1 MSISF
6 SGLASGL
13 DTSSWVE
20 SLVSLR
26 EAKVEEYEAE
36 KTNVESLQETLGNI
50 KSFFSSFRTMIEKV
64 TDSSSAIP
72 SMDILAQQLATSSD
86 AAIVTALAT
95 TEAEEG
101 EYDVLVDNL
110 ATNTQAVS
118 GYKFMTTITQSAT
131 ATMNSKLTDLGVKA
145 GNIGVTV
152 DSTEH
157 IISITEND
165 TISSL
170 ITKLQ
175 NAGAE
180 ASFNEKMGVFSINLD
195 NGAINDIDNTGII
208 DALHLESA
216 SGYESTFL
224 ETSTSETIVTTAT
237 GDTKISEL
245 GEINAGNIIV
255 NANDTSYTIGI
266 DANTTLQDLIDE
278 LRANGVDAELTS
290 DGVFTIRDAEIVDS
304 GNTGI
309 IEALGLESDMNSK
322 TQTADDLQYETIVMT
337 VTQATGETKLNELTA
352 WDSVGSNPELVIKDS
367 SGVTTT
373 VAVNGDMTLNDV
385 ISSINNAG
393 LTASLGSNGV
403 LTISGGEVSGSA
415 ADALGIS
422 AASGSVGYVNA
433 TGNVLYTESVS
444 YATGSD
450 SLADLGINSSGG
462 IDIYNSKNVSVGHIA
477 TSDGMT
483 LDEIFAELQNYGI
496 SGSINQGRITLTSS
510 NGNIIKGSVAEDLG
524 IETEYEVTTANTSTS
539 SALKYTITQTVDGTT
554 TLGELGI
561 GDKEFEFYLKD
572 SNSSWIY
579 KTSYAGDVTL
589 DDAFQMMKV
598 TAQEKGYD
606 FDISINNGV
615 ITIESDDLYIKGE
628 GAEALGIGVTSSS
641 TGVTTPQNV
650 TSTAPLTY
658 TTGTIATEDSL
669 IIDFITLGSGTQN
682 RIKLYD
688 IRGDESYYT
697 VTGSTTFDD
706 LLDAFAAAGI
716 TASMSDGV
724 ISFSSSNGA
733 NAEDL
738 YQDTGILAKLGI
750 GRTLISSTTVTTGMT
765 QTSSSPVYV
774 GSSGVITEDSLIS
787 DAISL
792 SSSNNKLVVYSAN
805 GSSFATITIS
815 STMTFGDLK
824 DELSSYGIDMTV
836 NSEGSM
842 ALTSSGGLYVQGGFA
857 DAVGWDLDYEVHYSG
872 LAMNSSS
879 PLTYTM
885 TITET
890 ATLNTKLGDIIDFGD
905 SSTLGLSIWEPAIS
919 GGTNIQY
926 FSPEDSLNDIR
937 QRFSEK
943 GITMTINNGVISLDN
958 GGNGNYV
965 TGELATKL
973 GIRVAD
979 YYDAFVGITQTV
991 STSYKVAATMDSKI
1005 SDCIDNWDSISHAIY
1020 VKSASG
1026 NVLCTYTVSDTDTF
1040 DRVFNKHYDG
1050 VNIGK
1055 VGRGYSFSASMTDGV
1070 LKTTNTP
1077 WNYEGYSQSEA
1088 YLEGD
1093 IIDAFGIGV
1102 TTTSRTALQRVGTTV
1117 TGDMLFA
1124 KANTGAAPTQ
1134 ALGTTKL
1141 TEIMNTAN
1149 TKILEVG
1156 DEIRLFVSENDS
1168 LISGTFTVTSTSTV
1182 NNFLN
1187 FVESNYGVK
1196 ASITNGKM
1204 TFKGDSS
1211 HYLSSSYVVSAAG
1224 TAKGDVFRYFGFDD
1238 STDFYTEETVN
1249 VKENTASKKLEVY
1262 KPITLDTKMSE
1273 LGFSLGTKTL
1283 FNYLTNYG
1291 SGGAQSVTINIGSE
1305 TTVQTMLSSISNQLN
1320 GKFAYQLTNNGRLN
1334 IAPSTDIIIVS
1345 MEENFRDIFNLEYG
1359 EGKTY
1364 RTVEFG
1370 KNTNSSRLEASS
1382 KQTVTA
1388 TSNTTLGQLGLTS
1401 NGVIRG
1407 QQFPSSGPTQSFL
1420 LTFKPTDTIAD
1431 LKSRLEEKGLFV
1443 SLSYYTGY
1451 LSITGDSFAA
1461 ITSMDSNLEDILNM
1475 QSGEGYSYEYNTIYL
1490 NTTSDELSAST
1501 SGYITE
1507 DTKLVD
1513 LGFTLGEK
1521 DICHLQANDS
1531 AYGET
1536 TISFT
1541 IENTSTVG
1549 DLLNQLNNSVLD
1561 FAAQL
1566 SYGRLSIIPRM
1577 MGPTGDHVIEFDEEF
1592 ADIFNLT
1599 AGEGYTY
1606 TTSVENVY
1614 GNTNSNKLTSG
1625 TTYTANMNTTLGELG
1640 LSGEGEITFVT
1651 DFREKQSITVTS
1663 SSTIQDLELLL
1674 FQKDGNYSV
1683 TIDSTGVLNIR
1694 PLTNGYITDM
1704 SSNLLDVLKF
1714 EGAGNGYTYTT
1725 SGKTTYE
1732 NTPTDTLKITTTV
1745 AAGANTTLG
1754 QVGITGGKI
1763 QIYQTSPELVSVNIG
1778 EITVAADDTISDFL
1792 AKLEQYGIQSSI
1804 GADGSLHLESD
1815 FEFYLKSDDSNLP
1828 DILNLNSQTDFTTVW
1843 SNKTTGSL
1851 SSTTKVA
1858 ASDGTTLENLE
1869 YADGTG
1875 INFDASGNASLTL
1888 KTVTNEGIIQNIT
1901 LNFSKTQ
1908 SLGSVISAL
1917 AGYGIQASV
1926 DGAGRFNIS
1935 SNSLADFD
1943 VSGTLGSFLMG
1954 AYNKTYNVSN
1964 NLNSTEVTTAIAGAT
1979 RDTLL
1984 SDLGVTAGEYYIYNN
1999 GVKYTA
2005 LISSDE
2011 TLGSFL
2017 DTLES
2022 FGIQTGLITDGDS
2035 SKLVLIGQG
2044 NSYIA
2049 KSNSISNASNVV
2061 EKLFG
2066 TTSPTEKYN
2075 YTGTEQIST
2084 TIIHKETA
2092 TLDTLLSEFDTPW
2105 GNDYLRSE
2113 GVLSV
2118 TVDGEDKI
2126 INITADETFG
2136 SLVDKL
2142 NAAGVNAA
2150 FFNGKLY
2157 INDSNATI
2165 NTSGTTSS
2173 IINPNSNIY
2182 LTYKDDMDGYMASS
2196 TEVVETTTIIEEKS
2210 ASAASFAT
2218 LDTKMGN
2225 LNISEGTLTVY
2236 RDGEKAVFNI
2246 DPEKT
2251 FRDLR
2256 SEIAAKFSDVDLN
2269 LANGVLLFNSKTE
2282 GVNIEVGATTDT
2294 SNLQAVTG
2302 LTKNEETGRVESAR
2316 ALYNVNVD
2324 SVVTDSGLF
2333 RRGQVTEGTFIVGNQ
2348 EITIGSTTTLADI
2361 ISQINSSEESNATA
2375 YWDSI
2380 DGKLVIK
2387 SRTTG
2392 SALINIEA
2400 GTSNFTDIMGYTS
2413 TERKNDGS
2421 VDVTRM
2427 NVDTQTI
2434 GKNARFSING
2444 TTYTSSSNTVTSDIS
2459 RIKGLTLEL
2468 KDLTEGAPVTITV
2481 ERDKETV
2488 ANALS
2493 DVVDSYNELMKN
2505 LDEALAVDGNLHS
2518 ESTLKLIR
2526 NQLRNLMT
2534 SSDMGTTVF
2543 RNLDA
2548 IGISVDSASANN
2560 ISTSNESIIDLT
2572 FDKDKFLEAYE
2583 ADADAVKALLV
2594 GGDNNKGIFT
2604 QVETLLENALQS
2616 VTGYF
2621 AITEESYQRQITK
2634 WNDKITKENASIE
2647 KYRARLEKK
2656 FSSMDLLI
2664 AQMQQQYSSFLTT

>member
-64 TDSSSAIP
+64 TDSSFAIP
-72 SMDILAQQLATSSD
+72 SMDIFAQKLATSSD

-180 ASFNEKMGVFSINLD
+180 ASLNEKTGVFSINLD

-322 TQTADDLQYETIVMT
+322 TQTADDLQYETIVTT

-367 SGVTTT
+367 SGITTT

-598 TAQEKGYD
+598 TTQEKGYD
-606 FDISINNGV
+606 FNISINNGV
-615 ITIESDDLYIKGE
+615 ITIESDDLYVKGE

-669 IIDFITLGSGTQN
+669 ISDFITLGSGTQN

-706 LLDAFAAAGI
+706 LLDAFAAAGL

-733 NAEDL
+733 NAEDF

-750 GRTLISSTTVTTGMT
+750 GRTLISTTTVTTGMT

-857 DAVGWDLDYEVHYSG
+857 DAVGWDLDYEVCYSG
-872 LAMNSSS
+872 MTMNSSS

-905 SSTLGLSIWEPAIS
+905 SSKLGLSIWEPAIS

-937 QRFSEK
+937 QRLSEK
-943 GITMTINNGVISLDN
+943 DITMTINNGVISLDN

-965 TGELATKL
+965 TGELVTKL

-1026 NVLCTYTVSDTDTF
+1026 IVMYTYTVSNTDTF
-1040 DRVFNKHYDG
+1040 DLVFNQTYTG
-1050 VNIGK
+1050 VN
-1055 VGRGYSFSASMTDGV
+1055 GRYMTKGYSFSASMTDGV

-1102 TTTSRTALQRVGTTV
+1102 TTTSRTVTITVGTTA
-1117 TGDMLFA
+1117 TGGMLFA
-1124 KANTGAAPTQ
+1124 KTNTGAAPTL
-1134 ALGTTKL
+1134 AFGTTKL
-1141 TEIMNTAN
+1141 TEIMNTGAVA
-1149 TKILEVG
+1149 TTDILEVG
-1156 DEIRLFVSENDS
+1156 DEIRLIGYENDS
-1168 LISGTFTVTSTSTV
+1168 VIIGTFTVTSTSTV
-1182 NNFLN
+1182 NNFFN
-1187 FVESNYGVK
+1187 FVESNFGVK
-1196 ASITNGKM
+1196 ASITNGKV

-1211 HYLSSSYVVSAAG
+1211 HCLYSSSVDSAAG
-1224 TAKGDVFRYFGFDD
+1224 TDKGDGFFYFGFDD

-1291 SGGAQSVTINIGSE
+1291 SGGAQSVTINIGSG
-1305 TTVQTMLSSISNQLN
+1305 TTVQTMLSSISKQLGNSFGYSLTN
-1320 GKFAYQLTNNGRLN
+1320 GQLT
-1334 IAPSTDIIIVS
+1334 ITPSTDIIIVS

-1370 KNTNSSRLEASS
+1370 KNTNSSYLEASS

-1388 TSNTTLGQLGLTS
+1388 TSATTLGQLGLTS

-1513 LGFTLGEK
+1513 LGFTTGNKWMMVGEQSGYE
-1521 DICHLQANDS
+1521 HYLW
-1531 AYGET
+1531 
-1536 TISFT
+1536 FT
-1541 IENTSTVG
+1541 INNTSTVG
-1549 DLLNQLNNSVLD
+1549 ELVNAINDWS
-1561 FAAQL
+1561 FPYSAQL
-1566 SYGRLSIIPRM
+1566 SNGKLTITTPSNYYI
-1577 MGPTGDHVIEFDEEF
+1577 TDFNEEF
-1592 ADIFNLT
+1592 ADIFNLS

-1614 GNTNSNKLTSG
+1614 GNTDSNKLTSG
-1625 TTYTANMNTTLGELG
+1625 ATYTADMNTTLGELG
-1640 LSGEGEITFVT
+1640 LSGEGTIEVRNSSGVVST
-1651 DFREKQSITVTS
+1651 ITVSESTTFQDL
-1663 SSTIQDLELLL
+1663 SSTLMSSASISLGFSNGRLS
-1674 FQKDGNYSV
+1674 FTPYNDG
-1683 TIDSTGVLNIR
+1683 IITGI
-1694 PLTNGYITDM
+1694 

-1732 NTPTDTLKITTTV
+1732 NTPTDTLKLTTT
-1745 AAGANTTLG
+1745 APATLSTTLG
-1754 QVGITGGKI
+1754 QIKGYSNGDGVVYINDEDGLLKGAMTLSNSTTIAELLEMFEQNGI
-1763 QIYQTSPELVSVNIG
+1763 Y
-1778 EITVAADDTISDFL
+1778 
-1792 AKLEQYGIQSSI
+1792 
-1804 GADGSLHLESD
+1804 GSLNPDGTLTFTSD
-1815 FEFYLKSDDSNLP
+1815 YEFSLSNYAGGSNLQ
-1828 DILNLNSQTDFTTVW
+1828 DVLNISNSATVTTVW

-1888 KTVTNEGIIQNIT
+1888 KTVTNEGIVQNIT

-2022 FGIQTGLITDGDS
+2022 FGIQTGLITEGDS

-2066 TTSPTEKYN
+2066 TTSPSEKYN

-2218 LDTKMGN
+2218 LDTKMGD
-2225 LNISEGTLTVY
+2225 LNISEGTFTVY

-2333 RRGQVTEGTFIVGNQ
+2333 RRGQVTEGTFIIGNQ

-2413 TERKNDGS
+2413 TEWNSDGS

-2444 TTYTSSSNTVTSDIS
+2444 TAYTSSSNTVTSDIS

-2572 FDKDKFLEAYE
+2572 FDKEKFLEAYE

>member
-64 TDSSSAIP
+64 TDSSFAIP
-72 SMDILAQQLATSSD
+72 SMDIFAQKLATSSD

-110 ATNTQAVS
+110 ATNIQAVS

-180 ASFNEKMGVFSINLD
+180 ASFNEKTGVFSINLD

-322 TQTADDLQYETIVMT
+322 TQTADDLQYETIVTT

-367 SGVTTT
+367 SGKTTT
-373 VAVNGDMTLNDV
+373 VAVNGDMTLDDV

-572 SNSSWIY
+572 SDSSWVY
-579 KTSYAGDVTL
+579 KTQYAGDVTL

-669 IIDFITLGSGTQN
+669 ISVFITLGSGTQN

-706 LLDAFAAAGI
+706 LLGAFANVGI
-716 TASMSDGV
+716 SASMSDGV
-724 ISFSSSNGA
+724 ISFTSSNGTY
-733 NAEDL
+733 AED
-738 YQDTGILAKLGI
+738 YASNGILSKLGI
-750 GRTLISSTTVTTGMT
+750 KASLISSTTVTTGMT

-787 DAISL
+787 NAISL
-792 SSSNNKLVVYSAN
+792 SSSNNKLVVYTAN

-824 DELSSYGIDMTV
+824 DELSNYGIDMTV

-872 LAMNSSS
+872 LTMNSSS
-879 PLTYTM
+879 RLTYTM

-890 ATLNTKLGDIIDFGD
+890 ATFGTKLGDIIDFGD
-905 SSTLGLSIWEPAIS
+905 SSTLELLIWEPAIS

-926 FSPEDSLNDIR
+926 FSPEDSLNDIQ
-937 QRFSEK
+937 QRLSEK

-1005 SDCIDNWDSISHAIY
+1005 SDYIDNWDSISHAIY

-1026 NVLCTYTVSDTDTF
+1026 NVLCTYTVSNTDTF
-1040 DRVFNKHYDG
+1040 DLVFNLSYTG
-1050 VNIGK
+1050 VNDESFK
-1055 VGRGYSFSASMTDGV
+1055 YGYSFSASMTDGV

-1077 WNYEGYSQSEA
+1077 WNYEGYSKSEA

-1102 TTTSRTALQRVGTTV
+1102 TTTSRTVTITVGTTA

-1156 DEIRLFVSENDS
+1156 DTILLLGRENDS
-1168 LISGTFTVTSTSTV
+1168 GISGAFTVTSTSTV

-1187 FVESNYGVK
+1187 FVESNFGVK
-1196 ASITNGKM
+1196 ASITNGKV

-1211 HYLSSSYVVSAAG
+1211 HCLSSSYVASAAG
-1224 TAKGDVFRYFGFDD
+1224 TVKGTGFRYFGFDG

-1283 FNYLTNYG
+1283 FNYLTYAG
-1291 SGGAQSVTINIGSE
+1291 SGGAQSVKINIDSE

-1320 GKFAYQLTNNGRLN
+1320 GKFAYQLTNNGQLT
-1334 IAPSTDIIIVS
+1334 ITPSTDIIIVS

-1364 RTVEFG
+1364 RIVEFG
-1370 KNTNSSRLEASS
+1370 KNTNSSYLEASS

-1388 TSNTTLGQLGLTS
+1388 TSATTLGQLGLTS

-1407 QQFPSSGPTQSFL
+1407 QQIPSSGPTQSFL
-1420 LTFKPTDTIAD
+1420 LTFKPTDTIGD
-1431 LKSRLEEKGLFV
+1431 LQSQLQSKGLSV
-1443 SLSYYTGY
+1443 SLSNGNLGISGTSSAVVT
-1451 LSITGDSFAA
+1451 SI
-1461 ITSMDSNLEDILNM
+1461 DSNLEDILNM

-1651 DFREKQSITVTS
+1651 DFGEKQSITVTS

-1704 SSNLLDVLKF
+1704 SSNLLDVLKLQ
-1714 EGAGNGYTYTT
+1714 GAGNGYTYTT

-1888 KTVTNEGIIQNIT
+1888 KTVTNEGIVQNIT

>member
-1 MSISF
+1 
-6 SGLASGL
+6 
-13 DTSSWVE
+13 
-20 SLVSLR
+20 
-26 EAKVEEYEAE
+26 
-36 KTNVESLQETLGNI
+36 
-50 KSFFSSFRTMIEKV
+50 
-64 TDSSSAIP
+64 
-72 SMDILAQQLATSSD
+72 
-86 AAIVTALAT
+86 
-95 TEAEEG
+95 
-101 EYDVLVDNL
+101 
-110 ATNTQAVS
+110 
-118 GYKFMTTITQSAT
+118 MTTITQSAT

-180 ASFNEKMGVFSINLD
+180 ASFNEKTGVFSINLD

-322 TQTADDLQYETIVMT
+322 TQTADDLQYETIVTT

-373 VAVNGDMTLNDV
+373 VAVNGDMTLDDV
-385 ISSINNAG
+385 VESINNAG
-393 LTASLGSNGV
+393 LTASLGPNGV

-669 IIDFITLGSGTQN
+669 ISDFITLGSGTQN

-697 VTGSTTFDD
+697 VTGSTTFGD
-706 LLDAFAAAGI
+706 LLDAFAAVGI

-890 ATLNTKLGDIIDFGD
+890 ATFGTKLGDIIDFGD
-905 SSTLGLSIWEPAIS
+905 SSTLELLIWEPAIS
-919 GGTNIQY
+919 NNPSGQY

-937 QRFSEK
+937 QRLSEK

-965 TGELATKL
+965 SGELATKL

-1005 SDCIDNWDSISHAIY
+1005 SDYIDNWDSISHAIY

-1026 NVLCTYTVSDTDTF
+1026 NVLKTYTVSDTDTF
-1040 DRVFNKHYDG
+1040 DRVFNNPFGG
-1050 VNIGK
+1050 VNRGK
-1055 VGRGYSFSASMTDGV
+1055 SIYGYSFSASMTDGV

-1077 WNYEGYSQSEA
+1077 WNYEGYSKSEA

-1102 TTTSRTALQRVGTTV
+1102 TTTSRTVTTTVGTTV

-1124 KANTGAAPTQ
+1124 QINTGAAPTL

-1141 TEIMNTAN
+1141 TEIMNTGGVA
-1149 TKILEVG
+1149 TTDILEVG
-1156 DEIRLFVSENDS
+1156 DEIRLVGYENDS
-1168 LISGTFTVTSTSTV
+1168 IISGTFTVTSTSTV

-1224 TAKGDVFRYFGFDD
+1224 TAKGNVFRYFGFDG

-1283 FNYLTNYG
+1283 FNYLTYAG
-1291 SGGAQSVTINIGSE
+1291 SGGAQSATINIGSE
-1305 TTVQTMLSSISNQLN
+1305 TTVHTMLSSISNQLN
-1320 GKFAYQLTNNGRLN
+1320 GKFAYQLTNNGQLT
-1334 IAPSTDIIIVS
+1334 ITPSTDIIIVK

-1364 RTVEFG
+1364 RIVEFG

-1407 QQFPSSGPTQSFL
+1407 QQIPSSGPTQSFL

-1431 LKSRLEEKGLFV
+1431 LKSRLEEKGLSV
-1443 SLSYYTGY
+1443 SLSNGNLGISGTSSAVVT
-1451 LSITGDSFAA
+1451 SI
-1461 ITSMDSNLEDILNM
+1461 DSNLEDILNM

-1614 GNTNSNKLTSG
+1614 GNTDSNKLTSG

-1732 NTPTDTLKITTTV
+1732 NTPTDTLKLTTT
-1745 AAGANTTLG
+1745 APATLSTTLG
-1754 QVGITGGKI
+1754 QIKGYSNGDGVVYINDEDGLVKGAMTLSNSTTIAELLEMFEQNGI
-1763 QIYQTSPELVSVNIG
+1763 Y
-1778 EITVAADDTISDFL
+1778 
-1792 AKLEQYGIQSSI
+1792 
-1804 GADGSLHLESD
+1804 GSLNPDGTLTFTSD
-1815 FEFYLKSDDSNLP
+1815 YEFSLSNYAGGSNLQ
-1828 DILNLNSQTDFTTVW
+1828 DVLNISNSATVTTVW

-1869 YADGTG
+1869 YAYGTG

-2066 TTSPTEKYN
+2066 TTSPSEKYN

-2225 LNISEGTLTVY
+2225 LNISEGTFTVY

-2505 LDEALAVDGNLHS
+2505 LDEALAVDGNSHS

>member
-64 TDSSSAIP
+64 TDSSFAIP
-72 SMDILAQQLATSSD
+72 SMDIFAQKLATSSD

-180 ASFNEKMGVFSINLD
+180 ASFNEKTGVFSINLD

-266 DANTTLQDLIDE
+266 DENTTLQDLIDE

-322 TQTADDLQYETIVMT
+322 TQTADDLQYETIVTT

-373 VAVNGDMTLNDV
+373 VAVNGDMTLDDV
-385 ISSINNAG
+385 VESINNAG
-393 LTASLGSNGV
+393 LTASLGPNGV

-572 SNSSWIY
+572 SDSSWIY

-628 GAEALGIGVTSSS
+628 GAEALGIGVTFSS

-658 TTGTIATEDSL
+658 TTGTIATEDTL
-669 IIDFITLGSGTQN
+669 IKS
-682 RIKLYD
+682 
-688 IRGDESYYT
+688 
-697 VTGSTTFDD
+697 V
-706 LLDAFAAAGI
+706 GI
-716 TASMSDGV
+716 TPVFSNIRFSDSSGSSNIYGYTFGQLIELFNQHGIGAVMEDGV
-724 ISFSSSNGA
+724 IKITNSNGVYA
-733 NAEDL
+733 YD
-738 YQDTGILAKLGI
+738 DTNCDALKRLGI
-750 GRTLISSTTVTTGMT
+750 GTTLISSTTVTTGMT

-824 DELSSYGIDMTV
+824 DKLSSYDINMTV
-836 NSEGSM
+836 NGDGSLSLESSSER
-842 ALTSSGGLYVQGGFA
+842 YVQGGFA
-857 DAVGWDLDYEVHYSG
+857 DAVGWDLEYEVHYSG

-890 ATLNTKLGDIIDFGD
+890 ATFGTKLGDIIDFGD

-919 GGTNIQY
+919 TGGAGVQY

-937 QRFSEK
+937 QCLSVN

-979 YYDAFVGITQTV
+979 YYDAFVGISQTV

-1005 SDCIDNWDSISHAIY
+1005 SDYIDNWDSISHAIY

-1026 NVLCTYTVSDTDTF
+1026 KVLYTYTVSDTDTF
-1040 DRVFNKHYDG
+1040 DRVFNKPYDG
-1050 VNIGK
+1050 VNRGNSMN
-1055 VGRGYSFSASMTDGV
+1055 GYSFSASMTDGV

-1077 WNYEGYSQSEA
+1077 WNYEGCSKSEA

-1102 TTTSRTALQRVGTTV
+1102 TTTSRTVTMTVGTTA
-1117 TGDMLFA
+1117 TGGMLFV
-1124 KANTGAAPTQ
+1124 KANTGAAPTL

-1141 TEIMNTAN
+1141 TEIMNTGGVA
-1149 TKILEVG
+1149 TTDILEVG
-1156 DEIRLFVSENDS
+1156 DEIRLHGFENDS
-1168 LISGTFTVTSTSTV
+1168 LIRGTFTVTSTSTV

-1187 FVESNYGVK
+1187 FVESNFGVK

-1211 HYLSSSYVVSAAG
+1211 HCLSSSYVASAAG
-1224 TAKGDVFRYFGFDD
+1224 TVKGTGFRYFGFDD
-1238 STDFYTEETVN
+1238 RTDLYTEETVN

-1273 LGFSLGTKTL
+1273 LGFGLGTKTL

-1305 TTVQTMLSSISNQLN
+1305 TTVQTMLSSISNQLGNSFGYSLTN
-1320 GKFAYQLTNNGRLN
+1320 GQLTITPAANVV
-1334 IAPSTDIIIVS
+1334 ITS
-1345 MEENFRDIFNLEYG
+1345 MDQEFKDIFNLEYG

-1370 KNTNSSRLEASS
+1370 KNTNSSYLEASS

-1388 TSNTTLGQLGLTS
+1388 TSATTLGQLGLTS

-1407 QQFPSSGPTQSFL
+1407 QQIPSSGPTQSFL
-1420 LTFKPTDTIAD
+1420 LTFKPTDTIGD
-1431 LKSRLEEKGLFV
+1431 LQSQLQSKGLSV
-1443 SLSYYTGY
+1443 SLSNGNLGISGT
-1451 LSITGDSFAA
+1451 SSAVV
-1461 ITSMDSNLEDILNM
+1461 TSMDSNLEDILNM

-1614 GNTNSNKLTSG
+1614 GNTDSNKLTSG
-1625 TTYTANMNTTLGELG
+1625 TTYTADIDTTLGELG

-1651 DFREKQSITVTS
+1651 DFGEKQSITVTS

-1694 PLTNGYITDM
+1694 PLTNGYITDI
-1704 SSNLLDVLKF
+1704 SSNLLDVLKLQ
-1714 EGAGNGYTYTT
+1714 GAGNGYTYTT

-1792 AKLEQYGIQSSI
+1792 AKLEQYGIQGSI

-1888 KTVTNEGIIQNIT
+1888 KTVTNEGIVQNIT

-2225 LNISEGTLTVY
+2225 LNISEGTFTVY

-2413 TERKNDGS
+2413 TERKSDGS

-2427 NVDTQTI
+2427 NVETQTI

-2505 LDEALAVDGNLHS
+2505 LDEALAVDGALHS
-2518 ESTLKLIR
+2518 ESTLKLMR

>member
-64 TDSSSAIP
+64 TDSSFAIP
-72 SMDILAQQLATSSD
+72 SMDIFAQKLATSSD

-180 ASFNEKMGVFSINLD
+180 ASFNEKTGVFSINLD

-245 GEINAGNIIV
+245 REINAGNIIV

-322 TQTADDLQYETIVMT
+322 TQTADDLQYETIVTT

-373 VAVNGDMTLNDV
+373 VAVNGDMTLDDV
-385 ISSINNAG
+385 VESINNAG
-393 LTASLGSNGV
+393 LTASLGPNGV

-539 SALKYTITQTVDGTT
+539 SALEYTITQTVDGTT

-606 FDISINNGV
+606 FNISINNGV

-669 IIDFITLGSGTQN
+669 ISDFITLGSGTQN
-682 RIKLYD
+682 QIKLYD

-824 DELSSYGIDMTV
+824 DVLISYGIDMTV

-842 ALTSSGGLYVQGGFA
+842 ALTSSGRLYVQGGFA
-857 DAVGWDLDYEVHYSG
+857 DAVGWDLDYEVCYSG
-872 LAMNSSS
+872 MTMNSSS

-890 ATLNTKLGDIIDFGD
+890 ATFGTKLGDIIDFGD
-905 SSTLGLSIWEPAIS
+905 SSKLGLSIWEPAIS

-1005 SDCIDNWDSISHAIY
+1005 SDYIDNWDSISHAIY

-1026 NVLCTYTVSDTDTF
+1026 IVMYTYTVSNTDTF
-1040 DRVFNKHYDG
+1040 DRVFNKPYNG
-1050 VNIGK
+1050 VNNRR

-1077 WNYEGYSQSEA
+1077 WNYEGYSKSEA

-1156 DEIRLFVSENDS
+1156 DEIRLFVYENDS
-1168 LISGTFTVTSTSTV
+1168 LISGIFTVTSTSTV

-1187 FVESNYGVK
+1187 FVESNFGVK
-1196 ASITNGKM
+1196 ASITNGKV
-1204 TFKGDSS
+1204 TFKGDGS
-1211 HYLSSSYVVSAAG
+1211 HFLSSSYVDSAAG
-1224 TAKGDVFRYFGFDD
+1224 TAKGDVFRYFGFDG

-1273 LGFSLGTKTL
+1273 LGFGLGTKTL

-1291 SGGAQSVTINIGSE
+1291 SGGAQSATINIGSE
-1305 TTVQTMLSSISNQLN
+1305 TTVQTMLSSISNQLGSSFGYSLTN
-1320 GKFAYQLTNNGRLN
+1320 GQLTITPAANVV
-1334 IAPSTDIIIVS
+1334 ITS
-1345 MEENFRDIFNLEYG
+1345 MDQEFKDIFNLEYG

-1382 KQTVTA
+1382 TQTVTA
-1388 TSNTTLGQLGLTS
+1388 TSATTLGQLGLTS

-1407 QQFPSSGPTQSFL
+1407 QQIPSSGPTQSFL

-1443 SLSYYTGY
+1443 S
-1451 LSITGDSFAA
+1451 A
-1461 ITSMDSNLEDILNM
+1461 ISNGNLTIRGTSSAVVTSMDSNLEDILNM

-1513 LGFTLGEK
+1513 LGFSTGEHCLFQAK
-1521 DICHLQANDS
+1521 GFDIGGL
-1531 AYGET
+1531 YY
-1536 TISFT
+1536 TID
-1541 IENTSTVG
+1541 TSTTVG
-1549 DLLNQLNNSVLD
+1549 DLVNDVNNICSNEQYHYTVEFSDGKITIGPGTNGGWAVYVTQL
-1561 FAAQL
+1561 
-1566 SYGRLSIIPRM
+1566 
-1577 MGPTGDHVIEFDEEF
+1577 DEEF

-1651 DFREKQSITVTS
+1651 DFGEKQSITVTS

-1694 PLTNGYITDM
+1694 PLTNGYITDI
-1704 SSNLLDVLKF
+1704 SSNLLDVLKLQ
-1714 EGAGNGYTYTT
+1714 GAGNGYTYTT

-1888 KTVTNEGIIQNIT
+1888 KTVTNEGIIQNIP

-2225 LNISEGTLTVY
+2225 LNISEGTFTVY

-2413 TERKNDGS
+2413 TERKSDGS